1 MALVMEKQIVHAL
14 YIKSDDHLLKCCRY
28 YLESIKKSRL
38 ML

>member
-14 YIKSDDHLLKCCRY
+14 YIKSDDHLLKCRY